1 MNQEEIISKVM
12 ANFNEDEKK
21 LALLSAQ
28 MTLIVIEEE
37 IGNDLS
43 DLRIKLNND
52 ALEMKIIRQLI
63 IDGSS
68 IREQIKAINRVQ
80 ERLEFCKSKDIQL
93 TLF

>member
-52 ALEMKIIRQLI
+52 TLEMKIIRQLI